1 MFSVK
6 KYIEEVQFN
15 LEKKSNELIEAF
27 KSLKNVQFPNDTAVL
42 FAWSSFSLD
51 DVTLFLEAHEDMFNS
66 VDPVEED
73 SDYTSSVIL
82 LNSILLYDADTK
94 SFNEDE
100 EKKFFEFYSDN
111 DLEKVTI
118 KEYGNWVKK
127 CFDRANT
134 TLNEPIYFM
143 ILDEDEVLNLV
154 TGEWEDP
161 VEVEL

>member
-1 MFSVK
+1 MYIAE
-6 KYIEEVQFN
+6 KYLEEVRFN
-15 LEKKSNELIEAF
+15 LEKRSNELIESF
-27 KSLKNVQFPNDTAVL
+27 KGLRNIQFPNDTAVL

-66 VDPVEED
+66 VDPVEEG

-82 LNSILLYDADTK
+82 LNSIVLYDADAK
-94 SFNEDE
+94 NFNEDE

-127 CFDRANT
+127 CFDQANIT
-134 TLNEPIYFM
+134 FNEPIYFM

-154 TGEWEDP
+154 TGEWENQM
-161 VEVEL
+161 EIEL

>member
-1 MFSVK
+1 MFSVE

-27 KSLKNVQFPNDTAVL
+27 KSLERVKFPEEAAVL

-82 LNSILLYDADTK
+82 LNSIVLYNEDTK
-94 SFNEDE
+94 NFNEDE

-111 DLEKVTI
+111 DLEEVTI
-118 KEYGNWVKK
+118 KEYGNWIKK
-127 CFDRANT
+127 CFDQANI

-161 VEVEL
+161 MEVEL